1 MVSLKTNYID
11 DMLEDGLT
19 ETRRMTMAS
28 FKTVLHSQLHQ
39 RRVRRLGLTETR
51 QMTMASF
58 KTVPH
63 SQLHQRRVRRLG
75 LTETRWMT
83 TASFKTVPRSQPQKF
98 TKDVSE
104 GGVRLVLAAGPLVLG
119 AGGGLGRCPRGAPP
133 PHAAADDRQH
143 DHLHHLRHR
152 QDAGSQEKAHVT
164 AHVA

>member
-39 RRVRRLGLTETR
+39 RRVRRLD
-51 QMTMASF
+51 
-58 KTVPH
+58 
-63 SQLHQRRVRRLG
+63 

-119 AGGGLGRCPRGAPP
+119 AGGGLSLI
-133 PHAAADDRQH
+133 HI
-143 DHLHHLRHR
+143 
-152 QDAGSQEKAHVT
+152 
-164 AHVA
+164 